1 MKGRMTMWT
10 LINAPARR
18 RALTMAVLAM
28 AIVAIQL
35 VVRPAARA
43 SALVASP
50 TYTVEDLGVFPDG
63 GGASLATGINSAGD
77 VSGYANHSTAGY
89 TAFRWSNGALT
100 DLGDFGCGAH
110 GNAINDTGTVVG
122 YSNVSCAESYKA
134 GFQAPQNTLL
144 DIGTLA
150 NGSQP
155 VIAYGINASGQI
167 VGSSVTEHGTTRAF
181 VSGPGGA
188 GLQQIDN
195 LATEPPGAQA
205 LEGHGVNSA
214 GDVAGFA
221 FFFDQTCGGHDAPF
235 LFSGG
240 TIQELVGLDCS
251 GVGTAINDSGVVVGS
266 KGTHAFKWDG
276 TIHDLG
282 LPDGAGAFSQAL
294 AINTGGTVV
303 GAAYACQLCPPQA
316 WINGTTLL
324 NNLID
329 PALGWNLQ
337 VAAGIND
344 SGQIAGYGGHNGLV
358 HAFRLTPVV
367 AKTLTSIAVTP
378 ATPTIPKGAS
388 EQFTATGTYSDGSS
402 ADLTGSVSWL
412 SSKTNVATIS
422 SSGLLST
429 LRQGTVSVT
438 AVEGSV
444 SGSTSATVGS
454 PKLVSIVISPLNVN
468 VSVGA
473 VQQYTATGT
482 YSDGRTTDLTTK
494 GSWVSS
500 NKKVATIGLHTG
512 SAMALKS
519 GATTIKLSS
528 GGLTA
533 STSLTVG
540 PVGIA

>member
-1 MKGRMTMWT
+1 M
-10 LINAPARR
+10 
-18 RALTMAVLAM
+18 
-28 AIVAIQL
+28 
-35 VVRPAARA
+35 
-43 SALVASP
+43 
-50 TYTVEDLGVFPDG
+50 
-63 GGASLATGINSAGD
+63 
-77 VSGYANHSTAGY
+77 
-89 TAFRWSNGALT
+89 
-100 DLGDFGCGAH
+100 
-110 GNAINDTGTVVG
+110 
-122 YSNVSCAESYKA
+122 
-134 GFQAPQNTLL
+134 
-144 DIGTLA
+144 
-150 NGSQP
+150 
-155 VIAYGINASGQI
+155 
-167 VGSSVTEHGTTRAF
+167 
-181 VSGPGGA
+181 
-188 GLQQIDN
+188 
-195 LATEPPGAQA
+195 
-205 LEGHGVNSA
+205 
-214 GDVAGFA
+214 
-221 FFFDQTCGGHDAPF
+221 
-235 LFSGG
+235 
-240 TIQELVGLDCS
+240 
-251 GVGTAINDSGVVVGS
+251 
-266 KGTHAFKWDG
+266 DG

-294 AINTGGTVV
+294 AVNNGGTTV

-367 AKTLTSIAVTP
+367 TKTLTSIAVTP

-388 EQFTATGTYSDGSS
+388 QQFTATGTYSDGSS

-429 LRQGTVSVT
+429 LRQGTISVT
-438 AVEGSV
+438 ALVGSV
-444 SGSTSATVGS
+444 SGTTDATVGP
-454 PKLVSIVISPLNVN
+454 PKLVSIAVSPLDVS

-473 VQQYTATGT
+473 IQQFTATGT
-482 YSDGRTTDLTTK
+482 YSDGRTADLTTK
-494 GSWVSS
+494 GSWISS

-512 SAMALKS
+512 SATAVKN